1 MNSFDRRIARIKASM
16 GEEKAELVLKNATYL
31 NVFTNEFLQGDIAIS
46 QGFFIGIGDYE
57 GDEEIDMTGKTIVP
71 GFIDGHLHLES
82 SIVSPRQYAA
92 AVLPHGT
99 TAIVADPHEIGNVL
113 GETGIDYIL
122 DATKK
127 LPLDVYIM
135 MSSCVPATP
144 FDESGATIDHKMI
157 AKYLKNERV
166 LGLAELMNFPG
177 VIHTDH
183 EVMKKIQ
190 VTMKEGKM
198 IDGHAP
204 GLTGKA
210 LNAYVTAGIGS
221 DHECTTA
228 EEALAKLRLGQW
240 IMIREGTA
248 GKNLANLLP
257 LLDAP
262 YYSRCL
268 LVTDDR
274 HPGELARDGHIDYII
289 RKAIRLGANPAYAYR
304 AASYNAAMYLNLGSR
319 GAVCPGYQADF
330 VVLDDV
336 QEVSVHSVYKCGKL
350 ISTEGKLEKDAAK
363 LLNKQD
369 HELMDKYGHKLTNSV
384 KTGKIRL
391 EDIALKK
398 KAEKIIGLVDG
409 ELLTTDEGETAQIDV
424 SRDILKLCVVERH
437 HHTGHVGV
445 AFVKG
450 YGLREGAV
458 ATSIAHD
465 SHNIIV
471 AGTND
476 DDILYAI
483 HRLHKLQGGMVVVK
497 DGKVVEE
504 MALPIAGLMC
514 DMQVE
519 EAQQR
524 MDAVKQA
531 AYDLGVGKGID
542 PFMTL
547 SFASLAVIPKLRL
560 TTLGVV
566 DVDKFELLP

>member
-1 MNSFDRRIARIKASM
+1 M
-16 GEEKAELVLKNATYL
+16 
-31 NVFTNEFLQGDIAIS
+31 
-46 QGFFIGIGDYE
+46 
-57 GDEEIDMTGKTIVP
+57 
-71 GFIDGHLHLES
+71 
-82 SIVSPRQYAA
+82 
-92 AVLPHGT
+92 
-99 TAIVADPHEIGNVL
+99 

-304 AASYNAAMYLNLGSR
+304 AASYNAAVYFNLGSR

-336 QEVSVHSVYKCGKL
+336 HEVSVHSVYKCGKL

-450 YGLREGAV
+450 YGLRQGAV

>member
-1 MNSFDRRIARIKASM
+1 
-16 GEEKAELVLKNATYL
+16 
-31 NVFTNEFLQGDIAIS
+31 
-46 QGFFIGIGDYE
+46 
-57 GDEEIDMTGKTIVP
+57 
-71 GFIDGHLHLES
+71 
-82 SIVSPRQYAA
+82 
-92 AVLPHGT
+92 
-99 TAIVADPHEIGNVL
+99 
-113 GETGIDYIL
+113 
-122 DATKK
+122 
-127 LPLDVYIM
+127 
-135 MSSCVPATP
+135 
-144 FDESGATIDHKMI
+144 
-157 AKYLKNERV
+157 
-166 LGLAELMNFPG
+166 
-177 VIHTDH
+177 
-183 EVMKKIQ
+183 
-190 VTMKEGKM
+190 
-198 IDGHAP
+198 
-204 GLTGKA
+204 
-210 LNAYVTAGIGS
+210 
-221 DHECTTA
+221 
-228 EEALAKLRLGQW
+228 
-240 IMIREGTA
+240 MIREGTA
-248 GKNLANLLP
+248 GKNLENLLP
-257 LLDAP
+257 LLEAP

-268 LVTDDR
+268 LVTDDK

-304 AASYNAAMYLNLGSR
+304 AASYNAAVYFNLGSR

-350 ISTEGKLEKDAAK
+350 ISKEGKLEKDAAK
-363 LLNKQD
+363 LFNKQD
-369 HELMDKYGHKLTNSV
+369 HELMDKYGRKLTNSM

-391 EDIALKK
+391 EDITLKK
-398 KAEKIIGLVDG
+398 KTEKIIGLVDG

-424 SRDILKLCVVERH
+424 SKDILKLCVVERH

-531 AYDLGVGKGID
+531 AYDLGVGEGID

-566 DVDKFELLP
+566 DVNKFELLS

>member
-82 SIVSPRQYAA
+82 SIVSPGQYAA

-144 FDESGATIDHKMI
+144 FDESGTTINHKMI

-248 GKNLANLLP
+248 GKNLENLLP
-257 LLDAP
+257 LLNAP

-268 LVTDDR
+268 LVTDDK

-304 AASYNAAMYLNLGSR
+304 AASYNAAVYFNLGSR

-330 VVLDDV
+330 VVLDDERV
-336 QEVSVHSVYKCGKL
+336 
-350 ISTEGKLEKDAAK
+350 IIRTKLEKP
-363 LLNKQD
+363 
-369 HELMDKYGHKLTNSV
+369 S
-384 KTGKIRL
+384 KIKGL
-391 EDIALKK
+391 AL
-398 KAEKIIGLVDG
+398 I
-409 ELLTTDEGETAQIDV
+409 
-424 SRDILKLCVVERH
+424 
-437 HHTGHVGV
+437 
-445 AFVKG
+445 
-450 YGLREGAV
+450 
-458 ATSIAHD
+458 
-465 SHNIIV
+465 
-471 AGTND
+471 
-476 DDILYAI
+476 
-483 HRLHKLQGGMVVVK
+483 
-497 DGKVVEE
+497 
-504 MALPIAGLMC
+504 
-514 DMQVE
+514 
-519 EAQQR
+519 
-524 MDAVKQA
+524 
-531 AYDLGVGKGID
+531 
-542 PFMTL
+542 
-547 SFASLAVIPKLRL
+547 
-560 TTLGVV
+560 
-566 DVDKFELLP
+566 

>member
-1 MNSFDRRIARIKASM
+1 MNSFDRRITRIKASM
-16 GEEKAELVLKNATYL
+16 GEVKAELVLKNATYL
-31 NVFTNEFLQGDIAIS
+31 NVFTNEFLKGDIAIS
-46 QGFFIGIGDYE
+46 QGFFAGIGSYKGE
-57 GDEEIDMTGKTIVP
+57 RELDMTGKTIVP

-113 GETGIDYIL
+113 GQTGIDYIL
-122 DATKK
+122 DATQK

-144 FDESGATIDHKMI
+144 FDETGHTIDHKLI
-157 AKYLKNERV
+157 RKYLENERV
-166 LGLAELMNFPG
+166 LGLAEMMNYPG

-190 VTMKEGKM
+190 VTMKHNKM
-198 IDGHAP
+198 VDGHAP
-204 GLTGKA
+204 GLTGKE
-210 LNAYVTAGIGS
+210 LNAYVTAGISS

-228 EEALAKLRLGQW
+228 AEALEKLRLGQW

-248 GKNLANLLP
+248 GRNLMNLLP
-257 LLDAP
+257 LLEAP

-268 LVTDDR
+268 LVTDDK

-289 RKAIRLGANPAYAYR
+289 RKAIAAGAHPAYVYR
-304 AASYNAAMYLNLGSR
+304 AASYNAATYFNLGSR
-319 GAVCPGYQADF
+319 GAICPGYQADF

-336 QEVSVHSVYKCGKL
+336 EKASIHAVYKNGEL
-350 ISTEGKLEKDAAK
+350 VSTQGVLEEAVKKQLDKKDK
-363 LLNKQD
+363 
-369 HELMDKYGHKLTNSV
+369 ELQHKYEEKLTNTI
-384 KTGKIRL
+384 KTGKITL
-391 EDIALKK
+391 KDIALHKPT
-398 KAEKIIGLVDG
+398 EKVIGLVNG
-409 ELLTTDEGETAQIDV
+409 EILTTDEGEASAIDV
-424 SRDILKLCVVERH
+424 SKDIIKLCVVERH

-450 YGLREGAV
+450 YGLKEGAV

-476 DDILYAI
+476 EDIVFAI
-483 HRLHKLQGGMVVVK
+483 ERLHKLQGGMVVVRN
-497 DGKVVEE
+497 GKVVEE

-514 DMQVE
+514 DLKVE
-519 EAQQR
+519 EAQAK
-524 MDAVKQA
+524 MDAVKKA
-531 AYDLGVGKGID
+531 AIDMGVAKSID

-547 SFASLAVIPKLRL
+547 SFASLPVIPKLRL

-566 DVDKFELLP
+566 DVEKFELVN